1 MTMPHRYTLR
11 GAAAT
16 FSLLLGVPFAALP
29 PTRAAAALSG
39 RLLAGAGTR
48 VAATGDDDRDQREDD
63 LYDAGTDAI
72 DGSRWQ
78 EAVDKFDQVIKLH
91 GRRADAALYWKA
103 WALNKLGRRP
113 DALASIAE
121 LQRTAPQSRWAND
134 AKALEIEIRQG
145 SGKPVSPE
153 GQSDCELKLLAI
165 NGLQQMDAERAIP
178 MLEKMLHGHD
188 CPKLRGQALFVLAQS
203 TSPQAREMIARAARD
218 GSDPDLQR
226 KAVQD
231 LGLFGGDWGRET
243 LAQIYASS
251 NDVAL
256 KKHILNGFM
265 VSGDRDRILAAAKGE
280 KDAELRGEAIR
291 QLGVMGAREEI
302 WQLYEKE
309 TSVEVK
315 KKVLQAMWISGDM
328 DHVTQLAKNEKERD
342 LRIAAI
348 HDLGLMG
355 DKTGDTLV
363 SLYASDK
370 DPDVRRAV
378 IQGLFLSGNAKA
390 MVALARKE
398 TDPEMKKHI
407 VRQLSLMQSKEATD
421 YLLEILNK

>member
-1 MTMPHRYTLR
+1 MTMFQRFTLR
-11 GAAAT
+11 GAAIA
-16 FSLLLGVPFAALP
+16 SAVLLGAPIAGLP
-29 PTRAAAALSG
+29 STRASATIS
-39 RLLAGAGTR
+39 AGLRIGFPNTVTDA
-48 VAATGDDDRDQREDD
+48 GDDDRDQREED
-63 LYDAGTDAI
+63 LYDSGTDAI
-72 DGSRWQ
+72 EESHWQ

-145 SGKPVSPE
+145 TDKPVSP
-153 GQSDCELKLLAI
+153 DDPLPCELKLLAI
-165 NGLQQMDAERAIP
+165 NGLQQMDPERAVP
-178 MLEKMLHGHD
+178 MLEKMLHGGG

-203 TSPQAREMIARAARD
+203 GSPQAREVIARAARND
-218 GSDPDLQR
+218 SDPDLQR

-251 NDVAL
+251 KNTDL
-256 KKHILNGFM
+256 KKHILQGFM
-265 VSGDRDRILAAAKGE
+265 VSGDRERILAAAKDE
-280 KDAELRGEAIR
+280 KEPELRGEAIR

-302 WQLYEKE
+302 WQLYQKE

-328 DHVTQLAKNEKERD
+328 EHVTQLARTEKDRD
-342 LRIAAI
+342 LRISAI

-355 DKTGDTLV
+355 EKTGDTLV
-363 SLYASDK
+363 SLYASDS
-370 DPDVRRAV
+370 DSDVRRAV
-378 IQGLFLSGNAKA
+378 IQGVFLSGNAKS

-398 TDPEMKKHI
+398 SDPEMKKAI
-407 VRQLSLMQSKEATD
+407 VRQLSLMNSKEATD

>member
-1 MTMPHRYTLR
+1 MTMAHRYMVR
-11 GAAAT
+11 GAGGIFA
-16 FSLLLGVPFAALP
+16 LLLGVPLTALPQARATAALP
-29 PTRAAAALSG
+29 FHFMAASPASA
-39 RLLAGAGTR
+39 AGA
-48 VAATGDDDRDQREDD
+48 GDDDRDQREDD

-72 DGSRWQ
+72 DESRWQ

-121 LQRTAPQSRWAND
+121 LKRTAPQSRWVND
-134 AKALEIEIRQG
+134 GKALEIEIQTG
-145 SGKPVSPE
+145 SGHAVDADA
-153 GQSDCELKLLAI
+153 QSNCELKLLAI
-165 NGLQQMDAERAIP
+165 NGLQQMDSERAIP
-178 MLEKMLHGHD
+178 MLEKMLHGRD

-203 TSPQAREMIARAARD
+203 NSPQARETIARIARD

-243 LAQIYASS
+243 LGQIYASS
-251 NDVAL
+251 NDIAL

-302 WQLYEKE
+302 WQLYQKE
-309 TSVEVK
+309 TSFEVK

-328 DHVTQLAKNEKERD
+328 DHVTQLAKNEKEHD

-355 DKTGDTLV
+355 EKTGDTLV
-363 SLYASDK
+363 SLYTSDK
-370 DPDVRRAV
+370 DPDVRQAV

-407 VRQLSLMQSKEATD
+407 VRQLSLMNSKEATD